1 MTTSLLLFVPV
12 TSKLI
17 PTTILSDD
25 GDYILSLPKGF
36 RPQHPPSTSPRVI
49 VRSNNY
55 ATGWISDNWH
65 RPQRIC
71 VVGDR
76 TRLLTHVEELGT
88 RLPRHANYFLTIPKT
103 LEIAPESSVLVQVE
117 QDEQCLPGFSSPH
130 IVVLHRQT
138 LLRHAL

>member
-1 MTTSLLLFVPV
+1 MTTSLLLFVSD
-12 TSKLI
+12 TSTLI
-17 PTTILSDD
+17 PTNILSDD
-25 GDYILSLPKGF
+25 GDYTLSLPKNF
-36 RPQHPPSTSPRVI
+36 HLKYPPSTPPRVI

-55 ATGWISDNWH
+55 GTGWVSNNWH
-65 RPQRIC
+65 QPQRIC

-103 LEIAPESSVLVQVE
+103 LEITPQSSILVQVK

-130 IVVLHRQT
+130 IVVLHHPT